1 MHWAGQPSGR
11 VGRGTCTP
19 PPCETR
25 WIVPAKPYTA
35 PKGSWEQAENMI
47 LLGIGAAVIAFG
59 FAIIIMGSVM

>member
-25 WIVPAKPYTA
+25 WIVPVKPYTA
-35 PKGSWEQAENMI
+35 PKGSIEQAENLI
-47 LLGIGAAVIAFG
+47 LMGVGVAAILFG
-59 FAIIIMGSVM
+59 FVFIILSAIA